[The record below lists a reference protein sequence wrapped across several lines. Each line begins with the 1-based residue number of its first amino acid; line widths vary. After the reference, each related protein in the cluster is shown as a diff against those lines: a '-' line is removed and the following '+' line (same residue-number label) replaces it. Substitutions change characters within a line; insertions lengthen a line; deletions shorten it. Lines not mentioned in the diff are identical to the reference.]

1 MSWESEL
8 APNCEG
14 RTASLNRNQGQKKV
28 EITVM
33 SNRVGNNIIYI
44 ENPIKLF
51 TDKIV
56 TVPNYTLELTLM
68 AQSYVY
74 NTKKDY
80 VRKKFI

>member
-1 MSWESEL
+1 M
-8 APNCEG
+8 
-14 RTASLNRNQGQKKV
+14 LNRNQRQKKL
-28 EITVM
+28 EITVI
-33 SNRVGNNIIYI
+33 SNRPGNKNIINI
-44 ENPIKLF
+44 ENSIKLF

-80 VRKKFI
+80 VRKNFT

>member
-1 MSWESEL
+1 
-8 APNCEG
+8 
-14 RTASLNRNQGQKKV
+14 
-28 EITVM
+28 M

-74 NTKKDY
+74 NTKQNRNWTGQLPD
-80 VRKKFI
+80 